1 MSNTDI
7 VTVVRCGNCKE
18 GGCGDRSSSGKKVR
32 CGGRSLG
39 GGDGGGRELTS
50 WMMIWGLIEIEVW
63 PRNEREDVKFGYSP
77 PRNTARDETRDN
89 MLLVE
94 SLKYKILVLL
104 FTFWV
109 SLFSKFFYGLQFEKA
124 MVRKVS
130 LPLTDLATVESIP

>member
-1 MSNTDI
+1 VS
-7 VTVVRCGNCKE
+7 
-18 GGCGDRSSSGKKVR
+18 
-32 CGGRSLG
+32 
-39 GGDGGGRELTS
+39 
-50 WMMIWGLIEIEVW
+50 
-63 PRNEREDVKFGYSP
+63 RNEREDVKFGYSP